1 MTKQQLVDTL
11 AASSERNKK
20 EIGEAVDSVLAEV
33 TKALASG
40 ERVDLRGFGSFVPK
54 ETKARQGRNPQTG
67 EPIQI
72 AAKKTVAFKAAK
84 DLEQSLASQPMGA
97 EAVAAE

>member
-1 MTKQQLVDTL
+1 MTKQQLIEAL
-11 AASSERNKK
+11 ATGSERDKK
-20 EIGEAVDSVLAEV
+20 EITEVVESLLAAV

-54 ETKARQGRNPQTG
+54 ETKARQGRNPKTG

-84 DLEQSLASQPMGA
+84 DLEQTLAGD
-97 EAVAAE
+97 AVAKVGAAE

>member
-20 EIGEAVDSVLAEV
+20 EIGDVVDALLGEV

-54 ETKARQGRNPQTG
+54 ETKARQGRNPKTG
-67 EPIQI
+67 ESIQI

-84 DLEQSLASQPMGA
+84 DLGQTLAGD
-97 EAVAAE
+97 AVAKVGAAE